1 MLIVNTRDRN
11 KLQWDAPNFCNNVR
25 EMKMDQAYWNVLIE
39 LENVAKG
46 LERGVEKKAN
56 ITYQGGKEKQNQANK
71 SGQICE
77 SRNAEV
83 DPEVI
88 HKIMQLKLIKPP

>member
-1 MLIVNTRDRN
+1 
-11 KLQWDAPNFCNNVR
+11 
-25 EMKMDQAYWNVLIE
+25 MKMDQAYWNVLIE

-46 LERGVEKKAN
+46 LEGGVEKKAN

-77 SRNAEV
+77 NTNAEV